1 MPLPIFLALLPDVL
15 AITAAAPQQPA
26 RASDERPL
34 PESIVTARKW
44 EEEADQVPA
53 SLSSLD
59 SATLE
64 TSGIDSVRDASLRIP
79 NLFINQFSSRR
90 LSFPTIRGIG
100 SGQGDPAVTTYID
113 GVPQLT
119 TSSTNLPLF
128 DIERVEILRGPH
140 STLYGRN
147 ALGGVI
153 HVIPKHPTGTFEG
166 DGSVTLGN
174 YGLQEYSLWG
184 GGPIRDEDLF
194 FRAGAQ
200 HSRRD
205 GYTEND
211 ATGNDV
217 DFRNSWY
224 GRGSVLW
231 TPSDESEL
239 SFGLYGERARDGGFV
254 LSELNG
260 LRQRPHRIN
269 QDFEGRG
276 ERDIVAPS
284 LTWKHSG
291 DDLDF
296 TSVTAYQDW
305 STDETSDFDFS
316 IIDGVR
322 RHSTESQ
329 RYVNQELRLE
339 SASGDEET
347 DGESSGVRWLGG
359 VNLFAADTS
368 RSGATEYRPG
378 GAGILFPPEN
388 VGTDTQRG
396 SFDDWGVALF
406 GQVNAPLASGF
417 DLGFGLRFD
426 HEAKDAALRRTF
438 ESGGMT
444 FSDSSSSLSESYDEV
459 VPEVSLKKD
468 LGESTM
474 AYTRVA
480 KGFKAGGFN
489 LAAPTGR
496 LAFGPETSWT
506 FELGAKSSFLEEK
519 LHLTAALFYI
529 DWDDMQLSLFD
540 GATGGYVDNVGKADS
555 RGFEAEVRGEALE
568 GLELFG
574 GFGYTDA
581 TFDQYTDTYG
591 QNVAGNTLPFVPETT
606 WNVGGT
612 YSQGPDPDHQW
623 FVHAALV
630 GVGSYYF
637 DAGNREK
644 EDFTLLEAR
653 AGLVRKHWKLEAWV
667 RNALDEEYVQV
678 AFQASPADPSYF
690 VGENGAPMTLGITL
704 SGGF

>member
-1 MPLPIFLALLPDVL
+1 MLLPILLALLPDIL
-15 AITAAAPQQPA
+15 AATPVPPRQDAPPP
-26 RASDERPL
+26 DERPL
-34 PESIVTARKW
+34 PESVVTARKW

-53 SLSSLD
+53 SLSALD
-59 SATLE
+59 SSTLQ
-64 TSGIDSVRDASLRIP
+64 TAGIDSVRDASLRIP

-166 DGSVTLGN
+166 DGSVTFGN

-184 GGPIRDEDLF
+184 GGPIREEDLF

-205 GYTEND
+205 GYTKND

-224 GRGSVLW
+224 GRGNVLW
-231 TPSDESEL
+231 TPSDESEVSL
-239 SFGLYGERARDGGFV
+239 GLYGERARDGGFV

-276 ERDIVAPS
+276 ERDIVAPA

-305 STDETSDFDFS
+305 STDETSDFDFTVV
-316 IIDGVR
+316 DGIR
-322 RHSTESQ
+322 RHSTASQ

-339 SASGDEET
+339 SVSDET
-347 DGESSGVRWLGG
+347 DEGTSQVRWLAG

-368 RSGATEYRPG
+368 QSGATEYRPG
-378 GAGILFPPEN
+378 GAGILFPLHN

-406 GQVNAPLASGF
+406 GQVNLPLGAEF

-426 HEAKDAALRRTF
+426 HEAKDATLRRTF
-438 ESGGMT
+438 ESSGVT
-444 FSDSSSSLSESYDEV
+444 FSDTRTSLSESYNEV
-459 VPEVSLKKD
+459 VPEVSLKKP
-468 LGESTM
+468 LGETTT
-474 AYTRVA
+474 AYTRIA

-496 LAFGPETSWT
+496 LAFGPESSWT
-506 FELGAKSSFLEEK
+506 WELGAKSSHLEEK
-519 LHLTAALFYI
+519 LHFTAALFYI

-540 GATGGYVDNVGKADS
+540 GATGGYVDNVGKANS
-555 RGFEAEVRGEALE
+555 RGFEAEVRGEPLE
-568 GLELFG
+568 GVELFG
-574 GFGYTDA
+574 GFGYTNA
-581 TFDQYTDTYG
+581 TFDQYTNTYG

-606 WNVGGT
+606 WNVGST
-612 YSQGPDPDHQW
+612 YSQGPAPDHLW

-637 DAGNREK
+637 DAGNTEREH
-644 EDFTLLEAR
+644 FTLLEAR
-653 AGLVRKHWKLEAWV
+653 AGLVREHWRLEAWV
-667 RNALDEEYVQV
+667 RNALGEDYIQV
-678 AFQASPADPSYF
+678 AFQPSPDPYYSNYF